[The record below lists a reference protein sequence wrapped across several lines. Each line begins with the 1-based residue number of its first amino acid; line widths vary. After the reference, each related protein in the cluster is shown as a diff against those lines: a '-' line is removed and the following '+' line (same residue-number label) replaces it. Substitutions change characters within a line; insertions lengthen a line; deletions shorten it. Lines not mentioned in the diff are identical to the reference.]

1 MLRRAVLALPVAALA
16 LLAALPAA
24 GALAQTPDPEGPQLV
39 YQSVK
44 DGDKFNQPVFV
55 IQLCFAAPINNKDL
69 DKGGDFAFDLKEPDG
84 FGLGHGDVFQ
94 PNGYGISI
102 YPGNPPGE
110 TVGEWTFKYRV
121 TTPDAQHATEGT
133 ITYTVDPAGETT
145 PRSTPPAC
153 VESGGTPTA
162 SPTANPNA
170 SPTSTAILATTPPA
184 SPSPTA
190 TKAASPGT
198 TNAASPTAT
207 EAPAGEGGGGPDIG
221 TLAFLTIGAAGIAA
235 LIALVGYFIRRRV
248 GFDLHKPG
256 SGNNGGH
263 H

>member
-1 MLRRAVLALPVAALA
+1 
-16 LLAALPAA
+16 
-24 GALAQTPDPEGPQLV
+24 
-39 YQSVK
+39 
-44 DGDKFNQPVFV
+44 
-55 IQLCFAAPINNKDL
+55 
-69 DKGGDFAFDLKEPDG
+69 
-84 FGLGHGDVFQ
+84 
-94 PNGYGISI
+94 
-102 YPGNPPGE
+102 
-110 TVGEWTFKYRV
+110 
-121 TTPDAQHATEGT
+121 
-133 ITYTVDPAGETT
+133 
-145 PRSTPPAC
+145 

-184 SPSPTA
+184 TASPTA